1 MKSRAESQS
10 DDVSFCTLM
19 VLTLDCKS
27 ELLGVKE
34 VQLLL
39 VSCES
44 DNKLVALI
52 WMTFKRQGTN
62 LVFFWLVAE

>member
-1 MKSRAESQS
+1 
-10 DDVSFCTLM
+10 M
-19 VLTLDCKS
+19 VLTLDSKS

-52 WMTFKRQGTN
+52 WMTFNRQETN